1 MPCAPVFLSPTLTH
15 PRPGPDFCVVI
26 ESYRG
31 ASSSNT
37 VGGMGKK
44 IRVLV
49 IEDNRLLRDGLAAL
63 LDAQPDLKVV
73 AAAEGPD
80 AGLLRVQETKPHVVL
95 VDASLG
101 NHRSHRFVE
110 SVRTT
115 VPEARVIVMNL
126 LPVEEDVVEFVKAG
140 ATGFVAKRA
149 KIDDL
154 VETVRSVAGGAKVVL
169 PPLTGALF
177 SYIAK
182 RAVGRRAPA
191 VSEAVRMS
199 KRERQVIAL
208 IVEGLS
214 NKEIAVR
221 LHIATDT
228 VKSHV
233 HNILEK
239 LALHNRLQI
248 AAHAHSLRPHPK
260 V

>member
-1 MPCAPVFLSPTLTH
+1 MAK
-15 PRPGPDFCVVI
+15 R
-26 ESYRG
+26 
-31 ASSSNT
+31 
-37 VGGMGKK
+37 
-44 IRVLV
+44 IRVLL
-49 IEDNRLLRDGLAAL
+49 IEDNRLLRDGLADL
-63 LDAQPDLKVV
+63 LDAQPDFKVV

-80 AGLLRVQETKPHVVL
+80 AGLLRVQETKPHVIL

-101 NHRSHRFVE
+101 NHSSHGFVQN
-110 SVRTT
+110 VRTT
-115 VPEARVIVMNL
+115 APEARVIVMNL
-126 LPVEEDVVEFVKAG
+126 LPAEEAVVEFVKAG

-149 KIDDL
+149 RIDDL
-154 VETVRSVAGGAKVVL
+154 VATVRSVAGGAEVVL

-182 RAVGRRAPA
+182 RAAGRSAPA
-191 VSEAVRMS
+191 VSDPVRMS
-199 KRERQVIAL
+199 KREQEVIDL
-208 IVEGLS
+208 IADGLS
-214 NKEIAVR
+214 NKEIARR

-248 AAHAHSLRPHPK
+248 AAHAHSLRLHPK